1 MDDIYSRAKEYA
13 FKLLTFRPRTKK
25 EIEDKLAGKNY
36 PAEIIRQ
43 IVQMLENYNLVNDEE
58 FAELWIRDRCKVR
71 SYGRW
76 RIKHELALKGIDR
89 ALIDEQVNRLISD
102 EEEFEMARRLV
113 EKREKPAGLTKE
125 KFMLSSEGEDF
136 QGKLSII
143 CWPNTG
149 GKRPRTLV
157 NKGIPSS

>member
-58 FAELWIRDRCKVR
+58 FAELWIRNRCKVR

-113 EKREKPAGLTKE
+113 EKKRKTGRLNKRKVYAFLRRRGFPKE
-125 KFMLSSEGEDF
+125 
-136 QGKLSII
+136 I
-143 CWPNTG
+143 
-149 GKRPRTLV
+149 V
-157 NKGIPSS
+157 NHLLAEYGWEEAENPCE